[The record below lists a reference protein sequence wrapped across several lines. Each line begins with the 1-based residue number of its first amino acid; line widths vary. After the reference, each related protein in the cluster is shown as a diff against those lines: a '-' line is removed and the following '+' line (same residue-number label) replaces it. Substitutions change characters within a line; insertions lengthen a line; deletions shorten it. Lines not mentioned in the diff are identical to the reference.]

1 MTTTT
6 ETTSAPVLHT
16 YIGRKA
22 FGDKSWKARTTEYF
36 EIHGVNAQL
45 EVETSKNDDGT
56 ISTTASVGWPKD
68 GGVTHRLSFG
78 RPGGDFYRTIAKE
91 KTRCTEKAVT
101 AQHEQAKA
109 VWNTIKALALEF
121 YTDPESVYRRD

>member
-1 MTTTT
+1 MTTAT
-6 ETTSAPVLHT
+6 ETATLQT
-16 YIGRKA
+16 YIRRKA
-22 FGDKSWKARTTEYF
+22 WGDKSWKATTCERF
-36 EIHGVNAQL
+36 EIHGVLAQL

-56 ISTTASVGWPKD
+56 ISTTASVGWPKN

-78 RPGGDFYRTIAKE
+78 RPGGDFYRTITKE

-109 VWNTIKALALEF
+109 VWGTIKALALEF
-121 YTDPESVYRRD
+121 YADPESVYRRD